1 MKPALGPL
9 ARLLW
14 ASPNSV
20 IGMLFVP
27 SALGPHG
34 GLALVD
40 GVLEV
45 HSPFIAWVLG
55 HGTVLPGGVAAI
67 TFGHV
72 VLGVNRDALRRTSAH
87 ERVHVRQYER
97 WGPLFIPAYLL
108 ASAWAIVTGAG
119 AYRGNWFE
127 REAFQ
132 AECERAF

>member
-1 MKPALGPL
+1 MRPALGPIV
-9 ARLLW
+9 RLLW

-27 SALGPHG
+27 SALGRHG
-34 GLALVD
+34 GLSLVD

-45 HSPFIAWVLG
+45 HSPFIAWVLR
-55 HGTVLPGGVAAI
+55 HCTAIPGGVSAI

-72 VLGVNRDALRRTSAH
+72 VLGVNRNALRWTRGH

-108 ASAWAIVTGAG
+108 ASAWAFVTGAG
-119 AYRGNWFE
+119 AYRGNGFE
-127 REAFQ
+127 REAFN
-132 AECERAF
+132 AESTY

>member
-1 MKPALGPL
+1 MNPALGRL
-9 ARLLW
+9 VRLLW

-20 IGMLFVP
+20 IGMLFVS
-27 SALGPHG
+27 SALGRHG
-34 GLALVD
+34 GLALVG

-45 HSPFIAWVLG
+45 HSPFIAWVLR
-55 HGTVLPGGVAAI
+55 HCTALPGGVAAI

-72 VLGVNRDALRRTSAH
+72 VLGVNRNALRWTRDH

-108 ASAWAIVTGAG
+108 ASAWAVVMGAG

-127 REAFQ
+127 REAFH
-132 AECERAF
+132 AERERAF